1 MSDVT
6 WWVAL
11 DTKVF
16 PTKCCRLGP
25 SFIELH
31 KVNLTIQISLYV
43 LETIQGY
50 VSLLSPV
57 KQSKGSKWC
66 LTQFFVMDILID
78 SEKKFCVV
86 CFSKDRYRV
95 FKELNDSAATG
106 CTIKCYRQPQI
117 VILINDKSSIINPL
131 MPGGNKKVT

>member
-1 MSDVT
+1 M
-6 WWVAL
+6 L

-16 PTKCCRLGP
+16 GTKCCRLGP

-31 KVNLTIQISLYV
+31 RVNLTIQISLYV

-57 KQSKGSKWC
+57 KQFKGSKWS

-78 SEKKFCVV
+78 SETL
-86 CFSKDRYRV
+86 RGV
-95 FKELNDSAATG
+95 FFKGPLPSFQG
-106 CTIKCYRQPQI
+106 IK
-117 VILINDKSSIINPL
+117 
-131 MPGGNKKVT
+131 